1 MLPTYTTPRTPRLFL
16 GGVLCVLMSVW
27 GIATHAQES
36 ITRGTVKLLDDTGSE
51 REVPLLFTEVDIDVT
66 GQIARTVVS
75 QHFKNPTNE
84 WSEGIYLFPLPPD
97 AAVDQM
103 RMKIGDRLVE
113 GKVKEKQEAKAVYQK
128 ARAEGKRA
136 ALVEQDRP
144 NLFTTSVANIPPKGE
159 ITVRIEYQQSLAW
172 RDGRFG
178 LHFPMA
184 VTPRY
189 SPLQPPTQ
197 ELNETVDLADG
208 WLILPGERP
217 HQLKADT
224 GFNEQLARVQVN
236 LKPGFEIEHIE
247 STSHKLIQT
256 EGAEGYRL
264 ELASPSVPA
273 DRDFLLEWY
282 PLMDNT
288 PQASFFSEQT
298 ERGSFGL
305 LSLMPPSIIDWALP
319 EREVTFVIDTS
330 GSMAGE
336 SIVAARKALLAGLA
350 GLKPGD
356 TFNIIRFDHEAE
368 ALFAHPFRVD
378 DSVLHYAKRFVRN
391 LDADGG
397 TEMALALDLALGL
410 PSNTSRLRQVIFIT
424 DGSVSNEREL
434 FEKLDRELDGR
445 RLFTVGIGSAPN
457 RFFMEEAARSG
468 RGAFTYIAEPV
479 NAEQVMTDLFQKI
492 ERPVLTDI
500 EISGSGIADLSPSK
514 VPDLYYGEPLVVAM
528 KLENETP
535 AITIKGRIGDTAW
548 SKTVNVRPVGN
559 TAGIRVDWARKKIA
573 DWERAGLYGA
583 SHDQIRE
590 AVIDLALTHH
600 LVSTFT
606 SLVAVDVTPVRA
618 SDEALRKKLI
628 TPMKPAGLS
637 VSMAQTA
644 LGFEKTL
651 LFAIMLFLLGW
662 AVLRASEQEA
672 AHA

>member
-1 MLPTYTTPRTPRLFL
+1 MLLTHTMPRTPRLFF
-16 GGVLCVLMSVW
+16 GGLLCALV
-27 GIATHAQES
+27 GIWCTGALAQES
-36 ITRGTVKLLDDTGSE
+36 ITRGTVKLLDDAGSE

-75 QHFKNPTNE
+75 QHFKNPTSE

-113 GKVKEKQEAKAVYQK
+113 GKVKEKQEAKATYQK
-128 ARAEGKRA
+128 ARSDGKRA

-144 NLFTTSVANIPPKGE
+144 NLFTTSVANIPPNGE

-172 RDGRFG
+172 RDGRFS

-189 SPLQPPTQ
+189 APLKPPTQ
-197 ELNETVDLADG
+197 ELNETVNLVDG

-217 HQLKADT
+217 HQLMADT
-224 GFNEQLARVQVN
+224 RGNEQRARIQVQ
-236 LKPGFEIEHIE
+236 LKPGFEIENIE
-247 STSHKLIQT
+247 STSHNLVQT
-256 EGAEGYRL
+256 ETGDGYRL
-264 ELASPSVPA
+264 ALANPSIPA
-273 DRDFLLEWY
+273 DRDFILEWY
-282 PLMDNT
+282 PLMSNA
-288 PQASFFSEQT
+288 PQASFFSETT
-298 ERGSFGL
+298 EQGNYGL
-305 LSLMPPSIIDWALP
+305 LSLMPPSMIDWALP
-319 EREVTFVIDTS
+319 PREVTFVIDTS

-350 GLKPGD
+350 GLKPND
-356 TFNIIRFDHEAE
+356 TFNIIRFDHEADV
-368 ALFAHPFRVD
+368 LFAHPFRAD
-378 DSVLHYAKRFVRN
+378 DSALNYAKRYVRT

-410 PSNTSRLRQVIFIT
+410 PTDAGRLRQVIFIT
-424 DGSVSNEREL
+424 DGSVSNEQDL
-434 FEKLDRELDGR
+434 FETLDRELEGR

-468 RGAFTYIAEPV
+468 RGTFTYIADPAS
-479 NAEQVMTDLFQKI
+479 AEQVMVDLFKKV

-500 EISGSGIADLSPSK
+500 EISGSGIREMSPTT
-514 VPDLYYGEPLVVAM
+514 VPDLYYGEPLEVAM
-528 KLENETP
+528 KLESDTP
-535 AITIKGRIGDTAW
+535 AITIKGHIGDTAW
-548 SKTVNVRPVGN
+548 SKTVNVQPVGN

-583 SHDQIRE
+583 SRDQIRE

-618 SDEALRKKLI
+618 ANEALRKALI
-628 TPMKPAGLS
+628 TPLKPVGLS
-637 VSMAQTA
+637 VSFAQTA

-651 LFAIMLFLLGW
+651 LFAAMLFLLGW
-662 AVLRASEQEA
+662 AVLRASQQEVS
-672 AHA
+672 HA

>member
-1 MLPTYTTPRTPRLFL
+1 MLLTHTMPRTPRLFFGAL
-16 GGVLCVLMSVW
+16 ICALVSFGCASS
-27 GIATHAQES
+27 IAQEP
-36 ITRGTVKLLDDTGSE
+36 ITRGTVKLLDDNGSE

-144 NLFTTSVANIPPKGE
+144 NLFTTSVANIPPNGE

-172 RDGRFG
+172 RDGRFS

-189 SPLQPPTQ
+189 TPLKPPTQ
-197 ELNETVDLADG
+197 ELNETVNLADG

-217 HQLKADT
+217 HQLKVDT
-224 GFNEQLARVQVN
+224 GFNEQRARIQVH

-247 STSHKLIQT
+247 STSHKLVQ
-256 EGAEGYRL
+256 AETGDGYRL

-282 PLMDNT
+282 PLTDNA

-298 ERGSFGL
+298 EQGSFGL
-305 LSLMPPSIIDWALP
+305 LSLMPPSIIDWPLP
-319 EREVTFVIDTS
+319 AREVTFVIDTS

-350 GLKPGD
+350 GLKPID

-378 DSVLHYAKRFVRN
+378 DSVLNYARRFVRN

-410 PSNTSRLRQVIFIT
+410 PSNTNRLRQVIFIT
-424 DGSVSNEREL
+424 DGSVSNEQEL
-434 FEKLDRELDGR
+434 FEKLDRELEGR

-468 RGAFTYIAEPV
+468 RGTFTYIAEPV

-500 EISGSGIADLSPSK
+500 EISGSGIADLSRNK
-514 VPDLYYGEPLVVAM
+514 VPDLYYGEPLEVAM
-528 KLENETP
+528 KLESDTP
-535 AITIKGRIGDTAW
+535 SITIKGRIGDTAW
-548 SKTVNVRPVGN
+548 SKTVNVQPVGN

-573 DWERAGLYGA
+573 DWERAGLYGV
-583 SHDQIRE
+583 SRDQIRE
-590 AVIDLALTHH
+590 AVIDLSLTHH

-606 SLVAVDVTPVRA
+606 SLVAVDVTPVR
-618 SDEALRKKLI
+618 SSNEALRKQLI
-628 TPMKPAGLS
+628 APMKPAGLS

-651 LFAIMLFLLGW
+651 LFAMMLFLLGW
-662 AVLRASEQEA
+662 AILRASQQEVS
-672 AHA
+672 HA